1 MTVSISEQYV
11 NQDGTLTLAGYALLS
26 GLQDRAIAAGD
37 VAAPSGGGVVDVEAR
52 AAVAAVI
59 AALGG

>member
-11 NQDGTLTLAGYALLS
+11 QPDGTLTLAGYSLLND
-26 GLQDRAIAAGD
+26 LQERAMAASA

-52 AAVAAVI
+52 AAIAAVI
-59 AALGG
+59 VALGG